1 MCVFSFQQVLEETD
15 FKGEDFDL
23 FQVAGQKCLEDG
35 YAAQLLE
42 VIQNDKNKV
51 SLSLHYVLVVH

>member
-1 MCVFSFQQVLEETD
+1 VFYFQQILEEAD
-15 FKGEDFDL
+15 FKGEDFNL

-42 VIQNDKNKV
+42 VIQNEKNKV
-51 SLSLHYVLVVH
+51 SLSLDNVLVVH

>member
-1 MCVFSFQQVLEETD
+1 M
-15 FKGEDFDL
+15 

-42 VIQNDKNKV
+42 VIQNEKNKV
-51 SLSLHYVLVVH
+51 SLSLYYILVVH